1 MKIQELPQKSLTPPP
16 SLNLSSRKMLK
27 SVSKKS
33 LSRFCALAFASF
45 VFCGTACFA
54 EISGGF
60 VGAYYGYGEFRQ
72 VSSGTFGLG
81 GTPIATGATRIKAD
95 SFSTGVSLGYKHF
108 FNHYVGL
115 RLYGEIGV
123 YVPEFRFEGEVE
135 DATLVNYGASLDLLV
150 NFIAKPEIDFGIFIG
165 GGVGANTWISKEIEQ
180 LKKDIREYGLGFR
193 VNDTRLDVALNAG
206 VRFHFARRHGIE
218 LGSRVPFYPAVVLN
232 ENLYEAD
239 ASINLKI
246 EYVHIYNVFVRYTFR
261 F

>member
-1 MKIQELPQKSLTPPP
+1 
-16 SLNLSSRKMLK
+16 MLK
-27 SVSKKS
+27 SISKKF

-108 FNHYVGL
+108 FNPYVGL

-135 DATLVNYGASLDLLV
+135 DATLVNYGANLDLLV

>member
-1 MKIQELPQKSLTPPP
+1 
-16 SLNLSSRKMLK
+16 MLK
-27 SVSKKS
+27 SVLTLFRVDFARLFLESKKYFN
-33 LSRFCALAFASF
+33 RFCALAFAFS
-45 VFCGTACFA
+45 VFCGSACFA
-54 EISGGF
+54 EVSGGF
-60 VGAYYGYGEFRQ
+60 FGAHYGYSEFRQ

-108 FNHYVGL
+108 FNPYVGL

-135 DATLVNYGASLDLLV
+135 DATIVSYGANLDLLV
-150 NFIAKPEIDFGIFIG
+150 NFIAKPQIDFGIFIG
-165 GGVGANTWISKEIEQ
+165 GGVGGQTYISKDIEQ
-180 LKKDIREYGLGFR
+180 LKKDITEYGLGFKIK
-193 VNDTRLDVALNAG
+193 DTSLDAALNAG

-218 LGSRVPFYPAVVLN
+218 LGSRVPFLPAVVLN
-232 ENLYEAD
+232 ENLNQAG